1 VAHVREACTGYRRGS
16 PDLALPGEPRP
27 EYAPGAGR
35 LQRYQAKAAE
45 MQVGVRTV
53 ERWAARLERDGPAG
67 LVDERHLRRRAP
79 QGGADARW
87 LEMART
93 VLAEHADAST
103 PTQDLILARTAAR
116 LDAEHGAGT
125 VPLPGRTRTR
135 ALLREI
141 TRGTSAF
148 GGAKARR
155 EIAGRPAAPYGRLE
169 ATRPGEYLL
178 LDTTRLDVFAMD
190 PVTLRWV
197 QAELTIAMDLFDRC
211 ITGLRLTSVST
222 KAIDAAAVLF
232 ESVRPLPEPAAG
244 RADARP
250 PYHGLPGQVIID
262 ASMLAGP
269 DGMPLLPSVAA
280 ETVVVDRGK
289 IYLSEHLMS
298 ACARLGISV
307 QPARVYQATDK
318 AALERFFRTLREQL
332 LAALPGYKG
341 PDVYRRGKNP
351 EQQAFYFLHEL
362 ERIVRRW
369 TAECYHRQPHDGLCL
384 PQVPGL
390 QLCPLEMF
398 AHGAARAGFLQVPA
412 RADLVFDFLKAEWR
426 TIQHYGVEIGGLRY
440 DGPALNGHRNQTS
453 PYGGEHAGRW
463 PLRVD
468 PGDVS
473 RVWFQE
479 PDDGSWNALKWEHA
493 DALGA
498 PFSSEALD
506 YARQLAAAAHR
517 LGEADLAEPSAATG
531 VPAQALAGM
540 TLARYQGTGLAEVA
554 AQPGLPSVPRW
565 WRHLAGS
572 RYCPRCLAANGGRW
586 MLAWRIPWAF
596 ACTGCQ
602 ALLADACPDCGRRHR
617 RTRAP
622 GGPAGPAAA
631 TSPACRCRPGCRQP
645 APLPAAATPPPRR
658 PSRCPQAGTC
668 SPPSS
673 TSTPSSPRC
682 CPRKAGRPRQPPCGS
697 TWTTPARSPAPPS
710 QPPATQQA
718 SPPPS
723 PRSWRS
729 SARGQD
735 Q

>member
-1 VAHVREACTGYRRGS
+1 MDDGTRTQLSAGARVTYDGQAWDIAELTPPGVLLAGPAGRLRRVSISHLLAAPGTRVGDSSGTERAADAGLRLAGLGSAELAQLRERVAHVREACTGYRRGS
-16 PDLALPGEPRP
+16 PELALPGEPRP

-87 LEMART
+87 LAMART

-116 LDAEHGAGT
+116 LDAEHGTGT
-125 VPLPGRTRTR
+125 VPLPGRTRAR
-135 ALLREI
+135 ALLGEI
-141 TRGTSAF
+141 SRGTSAF

-197 QAELTIAMDLFDRC
+197 QAELTIAMDLYDRC
-211 ITGLRLTSVST
+211 ITGLRLTPVST
-222 KAIDAAAVLF
+222 KAVDAAAVLF

-244 RADARP
+244 WVDIRP
-250 PYHGLPGQVIID
+250 PYHGLPSQVVID
-262 ASMLAGP
+262 ASRLAGQ
-269 DGMPLLPSVAA
+269 DGTPLLPSVAA
-280 ETVVVDRGK
+280 ETVVVDHGK

-298 ACARLGISV
+298 ACARLGVSV

-362 ERIVRRW
+362 EQIVRRW

-390 QLCPLEMF
+390 RLCPLEMF
-398 AHGAARAGFLQVPA
+398 AHGAARAGFLQVLA
-412 RADLVFDFLKAEWR
+412 RPDLVFDFLKVEWR
-426 TIQHYGVEIGGLRY
+426 TLQHYGVEIGGLRY
-440 DGPALNGHRNQTS
+440 DSPALNGHRNETS
-453 PYGGEHAGRW
+453 PYGGKHAGRW

-473 RVWFQE
+473 RVWFQD
-479 PDDGSWNALKWEHA
+479 PDDDSWTALKWEHA

-506 YARQLAAAAHR
+506 YARQLAAATHR
-517 LGEADLAEPSAATG
+517 FPDTRRALAELLEQWGSG
-531 VPAQALAGM
+531 LAGDRAGRRM
-540 TLARYQGTGLAEVA
+540 ALRLSEERLRLIPDPPPGTAGTPEPASRSKGDDSGGEPCTPF
-554 AQPGLPSVPRW
+554 PGGDP
-565 WRHLAGS
+565 
-572 RYCPRCLAANGGRW
+572 GGE
-586 MLAWRIPWAF
+586 PGDF
-596 ACTGCQ
+596 Y
-602 ALLADACPDCGRRHR
+602 ADAME
-617 RTRAP
+617 TV
-622 GGPAGPAAA
+622 
-631 TSPACRCRPGCRQP
+631 
-645 APLPAAATPPPRR
+645 
-658 PSRCPQAGTC
+658 
-668 SPPSS
+668 
-673 TSTPSSPRC
+673 
-682 CPRKAGRPRQPPCGS
+682 
-697 TWTTPARSPAPPS
+697 
-710 QPPATQQA
+710 
-718 SPPPS
+718 
-723 PRSWRS
+723 
-729 SARGQD
+729 
-735 Q
+735 